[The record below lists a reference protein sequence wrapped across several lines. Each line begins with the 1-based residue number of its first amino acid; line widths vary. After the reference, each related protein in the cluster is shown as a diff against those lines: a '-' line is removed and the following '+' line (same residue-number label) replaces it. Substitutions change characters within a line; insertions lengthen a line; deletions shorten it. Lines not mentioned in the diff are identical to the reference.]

1 MYHELF
7 LCFFFAEHR
16 HYKLRND
23 LYTACKTGDIEKL
36 QALLSAVTIHSEE
49 EHSPAKEDQ
58 IPEDGEERLK
68 PEEMSVL
75 LNRPVGDRGRTL
87 LHLVSAEGHKEA
99 VVVLME
105 AGADPTI
112 K

>member
-1 MYHELF
+1 MNHFLF
-7 LCFFFAEHR
+7 YVAEHH

-23 LYTACKTGDIEKL
+23 LYTACKTGDIGKL
-36 QALLSAVTIHSEE
+36 KALLSSVTIHSEM
-49 EHSPAKEDQ
+49 EHSLAKEDQ

-68 PEEMSVL
+68 PEEISVL
-75 LNRPVGDRGRTL
+75 LNRPVGDQGRTL
-87 LHLVSAEGHKEA
+87 LHLVSAEGNKGA
-99 VVVLME
+99 VAVLME

>member
-1 MYHELF
+1 MNHF
-7 LCFFFAEHR
+7 LAR
-16 HYKLRND
+16 HYKLSSD
-23 LYTACKTGDIEKL
+23 IYTACKSGDIEKL
-36 QALLSAVTIHSEE
+36 QALLSSVTVHGEVEPSL
-49 EHSPAKEDQ
+49 AKEDK

-68 PEEMSVL
+68 PGEISVL
-75 LNRPVGDRGRTL
+75 LNRPVDDQGRTL
-87 LHLVSAEGHKEA
+87 LHLVSAEGHKGA